1 LSSVGVY
8 QPFWLGLH
16 QAAINSLLNKNNPYD
31 AIMHLRNMMAFLPE
45 KSRPK
50 DTEIVEQC
58 GKEPEMANDFTID
71 PEDTYYDIAIRQYL
85 KKYSFLIY
93 DYIGKYIDNEMSS
106 RKL

>member
-1 LSSVGVY
+1 MSSIGIY

-31 AIMHLRNMMAFLPE
+31 AIMHLRNMMAFLPD
-45 KSRPK
+45 KSRP
-50 DTEIVEQC
+50 TNETIILQC
-58 GKEPEMANDFTID
+58 GDEPEMASDFSKDPDDTI
-71 PEDTYYDIAIRQYL
+71 YDVNVREYL

-106 RKL
+106 KKL